1 MGKKLNHRNAALI
14 DTIIRENFQKMV
26 GIPIERAVITKKRKK
41 DYFEYV
47 QRMANFLFNHTRMTK
62 EEALKTMMD
71 VEKSNEIEV
80 KG

>member
-1 MGKKLNHRNAALI
+1 
-14 DTIIRENFQKMV
+14 
-26 GIPIERAVITKKRKK
+26 
-41 DYFEYV
+41 
-47 QRMANFLFNHTRMTK
+47 MANFLFNHTRMTK